1 MTTSNAAPD
10 ASALHKQTFT
20 ATKGAVELALYRT
33 TSSAPEPAG
42 GRPVLFLV
50 HGSSISALPTYD
62 LQVPDAGE
70 YSVMN
75 VFAGYGY
82 DVWAVDCENY
92 GRSSRTSGTSDI
104 SSGADDIAAA
114 LDVVARETG
123 AHTYSIFGESSG
135 ALRAA
140 LFASRSPERVA
151 NLILS
156 AYTHTGAGSPTLAK
170 RGQDL
175 EFYRSHA
182 RRTRDR
188 AMIESIF
195 TRDKAGTSHPG
206 VPAAIAT
213 VELVFGEEVPT
224 GTYIDMIAH
233 LPIVEPKDL
242 RVPVLMV
249 TGEFDGISTED
260 DLLAFYRGLGSSDKQ
275 FVIFPA
281 TAHSVVWGKNRQLFW
296 YAMRAFLER
305 PTWEPA

>member
-1 MTTSNAAPD
+1 MTKTDSTPTG
-10 ASALHKQTFT
+10 SELQKQTFT
-20 ATKGAVELALYRT
+20 AKKGDVELALYRT
-33 TSSAPEPAG
+33 APSAPAPAG

-114 LDVVARETG
+114 LDVVAGETG
-123 AHTYSIFGESSG
+123 AKTYSIFGESSG

-140 LFASRSPERVA
+140 LFASRHPERVA

-156 AYTHTGAGSPTLAK
+156 AYTYTGEGSPTLAK
-170 RGQDL
+170 RAQDL

-188 AMIESIF
+188 KMIDSIF
-195 TRDKAGTSHPG
+195 TRDKAGTSHPA
-206 VPAAIAT
+206 VPAAIAA
-213 VELVFGEEVPT
+213 VELAFGEEVPT
-224 GTYIDMIAH
+224 GTYIDMIAN

-242 RVPVLMV
+242 CVPVLMV
-249 TGEFDGISTED
+249 TGEYDGISTEG
-260 DLLAFYRGLGSSDKQ
+260 DLLSFYRGLGSSDKQ

-281 TAHSVVWGKNRQLFW
+281 TAHSVVWGKNRRLFW

-305 PTWEPA
+305 PTWETV